1 MKVGEYLPKTFVSI
15 AVKRK
20 RSMTRAIKFRAWDP
34 EKKVMYY
41 NQFCIGSNGTP
52 RKMEVSRE
60 YIDWRNENWILL
72 QFTGLLDRNSVE
84 IFEGDIVTKNEYP
97 FIDGNVKPYIAF
109 IIWDAPCFCF
119 ELKLLDK
126 KRRGISD
133 GVVQILEDSENFEII
148 GNLYEHP
155 HLLESE
161 PI

>member
-1 MKVGEYLPKTFVSI
+1 MNRV
-15 AVKRK
+15 
-20 RSMTRAIKFRAWDP
+20 IKFRAYCEED
-34 EKKVMYY
+34 KVMIYDL
-41 NQFCIGSNGTP
+41 NSPHLIHGEL
-52 RKMEVSRE
+52 KDDL
-60 YIDWRNENWILL
+60 YILM

-109 IIWDAPCFCF
+109 IIWDAPCFYF

-133 GVVQILEDSENFEII
+133 GIIQILEDSENFEII

-161 PI
+161 PT